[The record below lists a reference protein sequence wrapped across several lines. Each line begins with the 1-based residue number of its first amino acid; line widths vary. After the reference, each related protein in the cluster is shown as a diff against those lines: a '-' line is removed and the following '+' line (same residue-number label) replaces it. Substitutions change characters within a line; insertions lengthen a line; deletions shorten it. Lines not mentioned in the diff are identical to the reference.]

1 MNKKHLQ
8 EELKRLEKAE
18 TKFFDKNMEKRLTG
32 WHEQIEKYVP
42 DNLNNTLNNAF
53 CKAFELIFEKGTGI
67 IEKTYNKEK
76 KQQNYKINEYAADLR
91 GNRAGVKKFGLL
103 ASRSQTIN
111 MAISAAEGIGM
122 GVLGM
127 GLPDIPV
134 FLSVL
139 LKSIYEIALNYGF
152 EYDTE
157 KEQIFI
163 LKIMKT
169 ALLYGEDLRYADAD
183 INHIIE
189 EPQDYEKLGDKGQ
202 QIKDTSI
209 ALSEEMLYL
218 KFIQGMPIVG
228 MIGGVADV
236 VYQKKITD
244 YANLKYKRRFLIKHL
259 GEEVVI

>member
-1 MNKKHLQ
+1 MNRRHLQ

-18 TKFFDKNMEKRLTG
+18 TKFFNKNTEKHLTG

-42 DNLNNTLNNAF
+42 ENLNNTLNNAF
-53 CKAFELIFEKGTGI
+53 CKAFELTFEKGTGI

-76 KQQNYKINEYAADLR
+76 KKQDYKINEYAAELR

-103 ASRSQTIN
+103 ASKSKTIN
-111 MAISAAEGIGM
+111 MAISVAEGIGM
-122 GVLGM
+122 GALGM
-127 GLPDIPV
+127 GIPDIPV

-139 LKSIYEIALNYGF
+139 LKSIYEIAINYGF

-157 KEQIFI
+157 REQIFI

-169 ALLYGEDLRYADAD
+169 ALLYGEDLLYADAD

-189 EPQDYEKLGDKGQ
+189 EPQNYEKSYDKGK
-202 QIKDTSI
+202 QIKDTSL

-218 KFIQGMPIVG
+218 KFIQGIPVVG
-228 MIGGVADV
+228 MIGGVSDV

-244 YANLKYKRRFLIKHL
+244 YANLKYKRRFLNKHL